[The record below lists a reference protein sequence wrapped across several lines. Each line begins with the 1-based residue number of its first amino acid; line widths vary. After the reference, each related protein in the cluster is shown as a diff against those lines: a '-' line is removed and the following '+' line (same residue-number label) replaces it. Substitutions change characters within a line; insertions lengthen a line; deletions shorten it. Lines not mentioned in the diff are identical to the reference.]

1 MDYQNEMTLTFL
13 SHSVNEGFARSA
25 VAGFCVQLNPT
36 LDEINDIKTAVSEAV
51 TNCVV
56 HAYPNEVGQITIFVG
71 LKKDE
76 VVIKIMDNGVGIE
89 NFEEA
94 REPFFTTKPT
104 EERAGMGFTVME
116 SFMDEV
122 ILQKNNE
129 RGLIVQLRKVLAK
142 TQSKSSINKL
152 IQWLHGTFKEQV
164 SIILSLWLPF

>member
-89 NFEEA
+89 NCEEA

-142 TQSKSSINKL
+142 TQSKSSQNGRL
-152 IQWLHGTFKEQV
+152 
-164 SIILSLWLPF
+164 

>member
-142 TQSKSSINKL
+142 TQSKSSQNGRL
-152 IQWLHGTFKEQV
+152 
-164 SIILSLWLPF
+164 